1 MFRRT
6 TLTKSLLGALALV
19 PATTTLVYATGAS
32 AQDTPQGD
40 STAPPLEEVLVT
52 GSSIR
57 GVTNPGSPV
66 IALGREEMTAS
77 GLASSSDF
85 ARALPQVINLGAD
98 ESRLAGA
105 QDGAANTTRVSSI
118 NLRGIGNEA
127 TLLLING
134 RRLAPAGVIKSIYDP
149 NVIPA
154 AAIERMEVVVDG
166 ASAIYGSDAV
176 AGVVN
181 IITRKN
187 WRGAETTLRYGSA
200 DGTNQKIA
208 SQNFGFTWEGGS
220 VFGAYEHFERDSL
233 AGKDRDFASADRR
246 ARGGSDAR
254 STLASSGNI
263 VNGTTRYPL
272 PPGNGIGLTPA
283 SLVAGAPNRFDEGAF
298 PDLLPNQERDTFFLD
313 ARQEFGR
320 VTAWYQGWY
329 SGRDFDEHVNPASGQ
344 LRVPNT
350 NPYFVA
356 PAALGAPAFVNVE
369 YRFLA
374 EDSDPRLTGWENAF
388 QNAAGLVFD
397 AGHDWQIEGYV
408 NQSKNRGFQRRG
420 AITNGAALTAALNS
434 TNPATAFNAFGNG
447 TFNVTNNPALVDLII
462 ANRDTF
468 GTSEARDLAL
478 KADGP
483 VFELP
488 GGEVRIAAGAERHDN
503 EFRQTLNATNVL
515 VSGAVSTKQVL
526 NRRHN
531 TSLFAEV
538 FVPVIGN
545 SNALTGVRSLNL
557 SAAVR
562 REDYSDFGETTDPK
576 FGVTYQPI
584 DSLTLRA
591 TYGTS
596 FRAPSLVD
604 TSEQIHNIFIQA
616 LTDPTAAGGTTR
628 GIFHNGGR
636 ATLQPEEAKTWSYG
650 VDWTPGGALEGL
662 SASATYYKVDYD
674 SRIDVVPNTA
684 LTNAAVYAPFIIRR
698 PAASDTAGTA
708 AFNALV
714 QSFLANPDLQSP
726 VEPIANINAIVDG
739 RRANVGSTK
748 QEGIDIDLGY
758 RFETSFGAWN
768 TGINIAKITDL
779 TRSTAPGLPFVDVL
793 DTFGNP
799 VDLRGRLSVGW
810 KLGGFA
816 ANGFLNYVDGYKNTA
831 ITPNVGVDSYKTVDA
846 SVSYQFDSGVLE
858 GLSVALN
865 GQDIFDEEPPVV
877 LNGIYSWDNQNV
889 SPLGRLVSLVVTKR
903 W

>member
-1 MFRRT
+1 MRIRT
-6 TLTKSLLGALALV
+6 TIGAIALASLTSAPV
-19 PATTTLVYATGAS
+19 AIAQRSGDTAAGA
-32 AQDTPQGD
+32 D
-40 STAPPLEEVLVT
+40 PLEEIVVT

-66 IALGREEMTAS
+66 ITLGREDLAAT
-77 GLASSSDF
+77 GLATSSDL

-105 QDGAANTTRVSSI
+105 QDGAANTTRVSGV

-154 AAIERMEVVVDG
+154 SAIERLEVVVDG

-181 IITRKN
+181 IITRKDFS
-187 WRGAETTLRYGSA
+187 GAETLVRYGSA
-200 DGTNQKIA
+200 DGTQQKIA
-208 SQNFGFTWEGGS
+208 SQNFGFTWNGGS
-220 VFGAYEHFERDSL
+220 VFGAYEHNERDSL
-233 AGKDRDFASADRR
+233 AGTDRDFATADRR

-254 STLASSGNI
+254 STLASPGNI

-272 PPGNGIGLTPA
+272 PPGNGTGIPPG
-283 SLVAGAPNRFDEGAF
+283 SLAAGAPNRFDEGSF

-313 ARQEFGR
+313 ARQDFGNF
-320 VTAWYQGWY
+320 TAWYQGWY
-329 SGRDFDEHVNPASGQ
+329 SERDFDERVAPASGQ
-344 LRVPNT
+344 LLRVPNT

-356 PAALGAPAFVNVE
+356 PVALGSPAFVSVD

-374 EDSDPRLTGWENAF
+374 EDSDPRLIGYENAQ
-388 QNAAGLVFD
+388 QNALGLTFNAG
-397 AGHDWQIEGYV
+397 GGWQIEGYG
-408 NQSKNRGFQRRG
+408 NLSKNRGFQRRG
-420 AITNGAALTAALNS
+420 AITNGAALNAALNS
-434 TNPATAFNAFGNG
+434 TNPATAFNLFGDG

-462 ANRDTF
+462 ANRDTS

-483 VFELP
+483 IFALP

-503 EFRQTLNATNVL
+503 EFEQILKANNVL
-515 VSGAVSTKQVL
+515 ASGAVTTKTVL

-531 TSLFAEV
+531 TSLFAEMFIPIV
-538 FVPVIGN
+538 
-545 SNALTGVRSLNL
+545 SNANAVTGIDALNL
-557 SAAVR
+557 SLAIR

-576 FGVTYQPI
+576 IGLTFRPI
-584 DSLTLRA
+584 DAVTLRA

-604 TSEQIHNIFIQA
+604 TSEQIHNIFIQN
-616 LTDPTAAGGTTR
+616 LTDPAGVGGVTR

-636 ATLQPEEAKTWSYG
+636 LTLTPEEATTWSFG
-650 VDWTPGGALEGL
+650 VDWRPEGVL
-662 SASATYYKVDYD
+662 AGFAASATYYKVDYTD
-674 SRIDVVPNTA
+674 RIDVVPNTA
-684 LTNAAVYAPFIIRR
+684 LTNPSVYSPFIVRR
-698 PAASDTAGTA
+698 PAAGDVAGNA

-714 QSFLANPDLQSP
+714 QTFLSNPDLQSP
-726 VEPIANINAIVDG
+726 VEAVTNINAIVDG
-739 RRANVGSTK
+739 RRANVGSTR
-748 QEGIDIDLGY
+748 QEGVDLDLSY
-758 RFETSFGAWN
+758 RFESSFGAWY
-768 TGINIAKITDL
+768 TGLNIAKITDL
-779 TRSTAPGLPFVDVL
+779 TRATAPGLPYIDVL

-799 VDLRGRLSVGW
+799 VDLRARASLGW
-810 KLGGFA
+810 KLGGLS
-816 ANGFLNYVDGYKNTA
+816 ANAFVNYVDGYRNTA
-831 ITPNVGVDSYKTVDA
+831 INPNVSVDSYRTVDA
-846 SVSYQFDSGVLE
+846 SLAYEFGAGMLE

-865 GQDIFDEEPPVV
+865 AQDIFDEEPPVV

-889 SPLGRLVSLVVTKR
+889 SPLGRMVSVVVTKK